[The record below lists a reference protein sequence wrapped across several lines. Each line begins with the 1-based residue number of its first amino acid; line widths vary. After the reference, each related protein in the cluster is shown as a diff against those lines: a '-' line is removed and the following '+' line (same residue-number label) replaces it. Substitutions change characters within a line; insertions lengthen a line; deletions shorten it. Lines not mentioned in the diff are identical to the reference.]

1 MQLRNKLSYQLNLV
15 QVNGIH
21 FNQINSELKQAM
33 LDKNVFVRD
42 TLRLVT
48 SEIKRFEVDT
58 RQEPSDDDVINI
70 LKRMAK
76 QRKDSIHQYKEGGR
90 PDLEEVEQNELN
102 LLAKYLPQALNGDE
116 LKAALEE
123 IVSKNNF
130 NGMQDMG
137 NVMKE
142 LRSKHPNAEMSE
154 ASSIVK
160 ALLS

>member
-1 MQLRNKLSYQLNLV
+1 
-15 QVNGIH
+15 
-21 FNQINSELKQAM
+21 M

-123 IVSKNNF
+123 IVF
-130 NGMQDMG
+130 LMG
-137 NVMKE
+137 CKIWVM
-142 LRSKHPNAEMSE
+142 L
-154 ASSIVK
+154 
-160 ALLS
+160 

>member
-1 MQLRNKLSYQLNLV
+1 LSSLRD
-15 QVNGIH
+15 
-21 FNQINSELKQAM
+21 QINSELKQAM

-58 RQEPSDDDVINI
+58 RQEPSDDEIISI

-76 QRKDSIHQYKEGGR
+76 QRKDSINQFKEGGR
-90 PDLEEVEQNELN
+90 PDLEEIEQNELN
-102 LLAKYLPQALNGDE
+102 LLDKYLPQALNGE
-116 LKAALEE
+116 ALKTVLEE
-123 IVSKNNF
+123 IILNNNF
-130 NGMQDMG
+130 SGMQDMG
-137 NVMKE
+137 NAMKE

-160 ALLS
+160 TLLS

>member
-1 MQLRNKLSYQLNLV
+1 MSSLRD
-15 QVNGIH
+15 
-21 FNQINSELKQAM
+21 QINSELKQAM

-58 RQEPSDDDVINI
+58 RQEPSDDEIISI

-76 QRKDSIHQYKEGGR
+76 QRKDSINQFKEGGR
-90 PDLEEVEQNELN
+90 PDLEEIEQNELN
-102 LLAKYLPQALNGDE
+102 LLDKYLPQALNGE
-116 LKAALEE
+116 VLKTVLEE
-123 IVSKNNF
+123 IISKNNF
-130 NGMQDMG
+130 SGMQDMG
-137 NVMKE
+137 NAMKE

-160 ALLS
+160 TLLS

>member
-1 MQLRNKLSYQLNLV
+1 
-15 QVNGIH
+15 
-21 FNQINSELKQAM
+21 M

-90 PDLEEVEQNELN
+90 PELEEVEQNELN

>member
-1 MQLRNKLSYQLNLV
+1 
-15 QVNGIH
+15 
-21 FNQINSELKQAM
+21 M

-102 LLAKYLPQALNGDE
+102 LLARYLPQALNGDE